1 MIKKGSVESLL
12 KRQEYF
18 DSSSLARYMTLVDKS
33 LNDDDLVT
41 QSVLEVALVTYFL
54 TIKAKEAQSKFRSRV
69 LL

>member
-1 MIKKGSVESLL
+1 
-12 KRQEYF
+12 
-18 DSSSLARYMTLVDKS
+18 MTLVDKS

>member
-54 TIKAKEAQSKFRSRV
+54 TIKAKEA
-69 LL
+69 